1 MSSMINSSQ
10 EIFNELT
17 ISGLFGK
24 WDVLLPPAFFFFFPS
39 YSPVISLVFWN
50 VSSSFLCCFLTE
62 MFWLLYIL
70 IP

>member
-24 WDVLLPPAFFFFFPS
+24 WDVLLPPAFFFFF
-39 YSPVISLVFWN
+39 
-50 VSSSFLCCFLTE
+50 
-62 MFWLLYIL
+62 LLIL
-70 IP
+70 LLFPWFSGMCLLHFSVAF